1 MSVISAYRNRI
12 YALEMG
18 VTEGSPCNSEK
29 ARILSLEKGPFNRI
43 YTYNSS
49 LTLKYSRKL
58 DKRG

>member
-1 MSVISAYRNRI
+1 MSVISAYMNR
-12 YALEMG
+12 LCVQEMG

-29 ARILSLEKGPFNRI
+29 ARIFSLEKGPFNRI

-49 LTLKYSRKL
+49 LTLKYSGKL